1 METPRIT
8 SSHSAD
14 ESEGGLFGV
23 RTHSLIWV
31 VPVLAVA
38 LGVFFLLMRRMGALE
53 AATLALLPVLVVI
66 GGLRLLQQAGPGGF
80 LRDGCEH
87 VLTGGDAS
95 PRPNGVRSQSPLFS
109 PFPEGYLSDGLM
121 VFGGLSGYVAR
132 GFWIETPDLLN
143 ASFSERNRAEET
155 WSAILRLLPEEWS
168 AQFRAFD
175 DDSRLVPHLLEYA
188 EHTTACSNV
197 ISRRLRNAN
206 FVHLSSMLEQ
216 GQLRQKR
223 LTLFVGYRILNAGQ
237 EQSKLLSGANW
248 AIQQWEANMRQLLG
262 QIGGR
267 VTAMSDQ
274 DVVRQWVD
282 CFNPSLRGQYDRDS
296 AANFD
301 PSASLLEHVWNS
313 ELRGQ
318 GTQGF
323 VLDGYHHLCLSLRR
337 LPSETYI
344 TLLSGLTSL
353 PFGGVTVSVHLKR
366 LPKEPILRAA
376 QAKVE
381 RIHNQRREKPD
392 QALAASQAQL
402 EAKIQRLT
410 AEGVVPLELE
420 LIVTVRAKSS
430 AELLE
435 RVASV
440 KAAIQ
445 RMNGAQAFEATLATS
460 SRSLFAKS
468 LPGWMWSSHR
478 GFVLYV
484 EPPTAVALLPLATT
498 FCGYPGPIE
507 CLFPGGDGGLV
518 NVVTSIGDGVSATPQ
533 NMVALGATGTGKS
546 SAVTKMLIETAGDI
560 GLTAIVETGLS
571 QVAFTRALGS
581 VPLEFKPGG
590 MLTLNPL
597 DSNGLP
603 RSAFFISTAAA
614 LMTRMMGIPRD
625 EDKARRQH
633 ALVSRELMRITTDQA
648 EDWLRRW
655 SVERREAVL
664 RESAVLSER
673 IRQNPQPL
681 PDAFLEFREFQR
693 AEPAKAAAELAAI
706 TAAKLRDHEH
716 TRRSQVH
723 DVVYAHLSPEEHLT
737 LSSLREALELSDDEE
752 CRWLAVL
759 LAPWSQD
766 GPYGRL
772 FDGPS
777 NVAMDS
783 PVLHYELGSIPE
795 SAKELESIV
804 VFAALNSLRSRCL
817 QLPTSVR
824 KRVVIDEVSRFLD
837 VPGGEAFL
845 RELFESF
852 RKHNTQVI
860 IIGQQYSRIAD
871 SSIRAAIAG
880 NARAWLIFNTG
891 DAQDIARLCSDL
903 GLSPMA
909 QETIRR
915 LPRPDQLTG
924 PKYSEFLYFHTD
936 ARQPSCGTARYFLL
950 PHDGVE
956 S

>member
-23 RTHSLIWV
+23 KTHSLIWV
-31 VPVLAVA
+31 VPVVALA
-38 LGVFFLLMRRMGALE
+38 LGVFFLLIKRMGALE
-53 AATLALLPVLVVI
+53 AAALTLLPVLVVI
-66 GGLRLLQQAGPGGF
+66 GGLRLWQQGGPGGF

-87 VLTGGDAS
+87 VLKGGDAS
-95 PRPNGVRSQSPLFS
+95 PLPNRGRSQPPLFC
-109 PFPEGYLSDGLM
+109 PFPDGYLSDGLII
-121 VFGGLSGYVAR
+121 FGGLSGYVAR

-143 ASFSERNRAEET
+143 ASFSERNRAQET
-155 WSAILRLLPEEWS
+155 WSAILRLLPENWS
-168 AQFRAFD
+168 VQCRAFD
-175 DDSRLVPHLLEYA
+175 DDSGLVPRLLEYA
-188 EHTTACSNV
+188 EHTTGSSNV
-197 ISRRLRNAN
+197 TSRRLRNAN

-216 GQLRQKR
+216 GHLRQKR
-223 LTLFVGYRILNAGQ
+223 LTFFVGYRIPPGGQ
-237 EQSKLLSGANW
+237 EQSKILSGANS
-248 AIQQWEANMRQLLG
+248 AFQQWEANMRQLLA
-262 QIGGR
+262 QIGAR

-274 DVVRQWVD
+274 DVIRQWVD
-282 CFNPSLRGQYDRDS
+282 CFNPSLRGQHDLDPATS
-296 AANFD
+296 FD
-301 PSASLLEHVWNS
+301 PSASLLENVWNS

-323 VLDGYHHLCLSLRR
+323 VLDGYHHVCLTLRR
-337 LPSETYI
+337 LPSETYM

-353 PFGGVTVSVHLKR
+353 PFGGVTISVHLKR

-392 QALAASQAQL
+392 EALAVSQAQL

-420 LIVTVRAKSS
+420 IVVTVRAKSS
-430 AELLE
+430 AELLD

-440 KAAIQ
+440 KAAIH

-484 EPPTAVALLPLATT
+484 EDLTAVALLPLACT
-498 FCGYPGPIE
+498 FCGHPGPTE

-518 NVVTSIGDGVSATPQ
+518 NVVTAVGEGTFSTPQ
-533 NMVALGATGTGKS
+533 NMVVLGAPGTGKS
-546 SAVTKMLIETAGDI
+546 QKVTKLLIETAGDI
-560 GLTAIVETGLS
+560 GFTAIVEVGLS
-571 QVAFTRALGS
+571 QLAFTRALGS
-581 VPLEFKPGG
+581 APLEFKPGG
-590 MLTLNPL
+590 LLTLNPL
-597 DSNGLP
+597 DSNRLP
-603 RSAFFISTAAA
+603 RSAFFISTAVA
-614 LMTRMMGIPRD
+614 LITRMMGIPRD

-633 ALVSRELMRITTDQA
+633 ALVSREFTRITTEQA
-648 EDWLRRW
+648 EEWLRRCAAD
-655 SVERREAVL
+655 RRDAVL
-664 RESAVLSER
+664 RESAVLAKR
-673 IRQNPQPL
+673 ISLTPQPL
-681 PDAFLEFREFQR
+681 TDAFLEFQEFQR
-693 AEPAKAAAELAAI
+693 AQPTQAAAELAAI
-706 TAAKLRDHEH
+706 TAAELREHEH
-716 TRRSQVH
+716 SRTSHLH
-723 DVVYAHLSPEEHLT
+723 DVVYANLGPEEHLT

-759 LAPWSQD
+759 LAPWSQE

-777 NVAMDS
+777 NVSMDS

-804 VFAALNSLRSRCL
+804 VFAALNSLRNRCL
-817 QLPTSVR
+817 QLPKNVR

-837 VPGGEAFL
+837 VPGGESFL

-860 IIGQQYSRIAD
+860 IVGQQYSRIAD
-871 SSIRAAIAG
+871 SSIRAAIVG

-903 GLSPMA
+903 GLSQMA

-915 LPRPDQLTG
+915 LPRPDQMTG
-924 PKYSEFLYFHTD
+924 SKYSEFFYFHTD
-936 ARQPSCGTARYFLL
+936 ARQPICGTVRYVLL
-950 PHDGVE
+950 PYEGVE